1 MIFRIFLLSL
11 FLIYSK
17 FSFTHV
23 KSSDDLLQKNHKEI
37 IHIDTETLRKRLQK
51 EPNLLLI
58 DVRTEE
64 EIKLVGTIKA
74 GQNVV
79 IPRGWLE
86 FRISEHTDN
95 KNTAIV
101 VYCDLNLRSPL
112 AVEKLMD
119 MGYKNVVNYDNGYF
133 AWQKAGLPVKI
144 SDKAPKSMLYQMPI
158 EVIDGVFSA
167 IGATEPAT
175 YENSGHNNNLS
186 FIIGDEAVLVFNA
199 GGSYLLAKSLH
210 EEIKKITDKPV
221 KYVVLENAQ
230 GHAILGSNYWKDEGA
245 IIIAHKIAL
254 EVIKKHT
261 QEIFNRSARV
271 LKDKLSYSKV
281 VLPDQTFSDKYTID
295 LGGRIVELLYL
306 GNSHSPDDIQLWL
319 AKERL
324 LISGDTAFNERM
336 LPIFEHTNVREWL
349 ETWEKLVAL
358 DADIIIPGH
367 GAPTDLETV
376 THFTKNY
383 LLYIKSEVE
392 KILDEGGDLVDAY
405 HIDQSRF
412 LNWDTYQELHLQNIS
427 RLFKQIEFE

>member
-1 MIFRIFLLSL
+1 MFRIFLLLL
-11 FLIYSK
+11 FLIYSES
-17 FSFTHV
+17 SFTSV
-23 KSSDDLLQKNHKEI
+23 KIADDLWQQANKEI
-37 IHIDTETLRKRLQK
+37 FHIDTETLQKRLQK

-58 DVRTEE
+58 DVRSEKETT
-64 EIKLVGTIKA
+64 LLGTIKA

-86 FRISEHTDN
+86 FRIAEHADN
-95 KNTAIV
+95 ENTAIV
-101 VYCDLNLRSPL
+101 VYCGLNLRSPL
-112 AVEKLMD
+112 AAKKLMD
-119 MGYKNVVNYDNGYF
+119 MGYKNVVNYDDGYF
-133 AWQKAGLPVKI
+133 AWQKADLPVNI
-144 SDKAPKSMLYQMPI
+144 SDKAPESMLYRMPV

-175 YENSGHNNNLS
+175 YQNSGHNNNLS

-230 GHAILGSNYWKDEGA
+230 GHAILGSNYWQDAGA
-245 IIIAHKIAL
+245 IIIAHELAL
-254 EVIKKHT
+254 KVVKKHG
-261 QEIFNRSARV
+261 EDIFNRSARV
-271 LKDKLSYSKV
+271 LKDKLSYSKI
-281 VLPDQTFSDKYTID
+281 VLPEQTFSDKYTID

-319 AKERL
+319 AKEGL

-349 ETWEKLVAL
+349 ETWGKLVAL
-358 DADIIIPGH
+358 KADIIIPGH

-376 THFTKNY
+376 TYFTKDY
-383 LLYIKSEVE
+383 LRYIQGEIE

-405 HIDQSRF
+405 NIDQSRF

-427 RLFKQIEFE
+427 RLFKQMEFE